1 MQVNIRIADNLY
13 KKLRETAK
21 EEHRTI
27 TAQLELIL
35 LNALETSDTDLTK
48 NSIKPRST
56 ISEIADNVSRNQIE
70 RRKDVYDKWN

>member
-21 EEHRTI
+21 KEHRTI

-56 ISEIADNVSRNQIE
+56 ISEIADNVNRNQIE

>member
-21 EEHRTI
+21 KEHRTI

-48 NSIKPRST
+48 NSIKPHST
-56 ISEIADNVSRNQIE
+56 ISEITDSISRNQIE
-70 RRKDVYDKWN
+70 KREDRYNKWN

>member
-21 EEHRTI
+21 KEHRTI

-35 LNALETSDTDLTK
+35 LNALDTPKKKIIEEPTMTIDYSNKSMT
-48 NSIKPRST
+48 NSI
-56 ISEIADNVSRNQIE
+56 E
-70 RRKDVYDKWN
+70 REEYGQWK

>member
-21 EEHRTI
+21 KEHRTI

-35 LNALETSDTDLTK
+35 LDALDTSEKKTEET
-48 NSIKPRST
+48 SIKPMRNIIEAT
-56 ISEIADNVSRNQIE
+56 IQEGSKKLE
-70 RRKDVYDKWN
+70 WN

>member
-1 MQVNIRIADNLY
+1 MQVNIRIADSLY

-21 EEHRTI
+21 KEHRTI

-56 ISEIADNVSRNQIE
+56 ISEIADNVNRNQIE

>member
-21 EEHRTI
+21 KEHRTI

-35 LNALETSDTDLTK
+35 LDALATSEKETEET
-48 NSIKPRST
+48 SIKPMRNT
-56 ISEIADNVSRNQIE
+56 IEATIQEGSKRLE
-70 RRKDVYDKWN
+70 WN

>member
-21 EEHRTI
+21 KEHRTI

-35 LNALETSDTDLTK
+35 LNALDTSEKKTEET
-48 NSIKPRST
+48 SIKPMRN
-56 ISEIADNVSRNQIE
+56 IIEANVQEGSKRLE
-70 RRKDVYDKWN
+70 WN

>member
-21 EEHRTI
+21 KEHRTI

-35 LNALETSDTDLTK
+35 LDALDISEKKTEET
-48 NSIKPRST
+48 SIKPMRN
-56 ISEIADNVSRNQIE
+56 IIEANVQEGSKKLE
-70 RRKDVYDKWN
+70 WN